1 MRSRTEIKSQKIV
14 IKEIFSQLWFRVP
27 EYQRPYVWG
36 YDEVS
41 DLLEDLSFAS
51 KEKSESEYFLGS
63 LVFQSKKAK
72 PEEGQEYDEND
83 LLDGQ
88 QRMTTLLL
96 LFAVIRDRSND
107 PVAKEQ
113 CQKCIHLKKNPF
125 TGDPERTRLVY
136 AIRPVVQEFVD
147 EFVKQQEGTTRNKA
161 LEKIA
166 EKDEDLSRRNMAKAI
181 LTIREYFSDNPAVM
195 PDDLLRFLL
204 QNVLLIYVSTE
215 NLDDAFRLFTI
226 LNDRGIP
233 LRNSDIL
240 KSLNLGA
247 LENDMDKEIY
257 ATMWE
262 TAESE
267 LGDDFDR
274 FLGHIRTILV
284 KEKARLNLLQEYED
298 KIYEPKEKEKSTGV
312 PKPRL
317 LKRGKETFDMVQRY
331 LNCYTTLKG
340 GLNYEEFGD
349 FRFDNLI
356 KVMGATLPS
365 KDWQPP
371 LMRYFD
377 KFSYDQLFEFLVK
390 LDNKFSADW
399 ICQLSPTNRIEE
411 MNQII
416 RFIDMAASPAD
427 VFNTDG
433 FEVDA
438 SGLEREIEGA
448 IYGRRFARYLLL
460 KLDYLYQNPN
470 LKMNF
475 ETLSVEHILPQ
486 TPSPDS
492 QWVKDF
498 TEMQR
503 EEMTD
508 RLGNLVLITR
518 TKNSSQGRLDYA
530 EKKKRYF
537 QKCIDTCPNSL
548 RVLTTYNQW
557 TPNEYAENR
566 AIVLAK
572 LKEHYLGAA
581 NEIKSNE

>member
-14 IKEIFSQLWFRVP
+14 IKDIFSQWWFRVP

-72 PEEGQEYDEND
+72 PKEGQEYDEND

-96 LFAVIRDRSND
+96 LFAVIRDLSND
-107 PVAKEQ
+107 LVAKAQ
-113 CQKCIHLKKNPF
+113 CQKCIHLQKNEY

-136 AIRPVVQEFVD
+136 AIRPAVQKFID
-147 EFVKQQEGTTRNKA
+147 EFVKEDEGTTWDKD
-161 LEKIA
+161 LQKIA
-166 EKDEDLSRRNMAKAI
+166 EKDEDLSRRNMAKGI
-181 LTIREYFSDNPAVM
+181 LTIRKYFSDNHDVV
-195 PDDLLRFLL
+195 PDDLLKFLL

-247 LENDMDKEIY
+247 LESDTDKEFY
-257 ATMWE
+257 AQMWE

-298 KIYEPKEKEKSTGV
+298 KIYEPKEREKSTGV
-312 PKPRL
+312 LKPAL
-317 LKRGKETFDMVQRY
+317 LKRGKETFDIVERY
-331 LNCYTTLKG
+331 LNHYTTLKG
-340 GLNYEEFGD
+340 GLNYDEFGD

-356 KVMGATLPS
+356 KVMGTTLPS
-365 KDWQPP
+365 TDWQPP
-371 LMRYFD
+371 LMQYFD
-377 KFSYDQLFEFLVK
+377 KFHYDHLFEFLVK

-399 ICQLSPTNRIEE
+399 ICQLSPTERIEA

-416 RFIDMAASPAD
+416 RSVDKAASPTD
-427 VFNTDG
+427 VFNTAWFDFKISE
-433 FEVDA
+433 FERAIQGD
-438 SGLEREIEGA
+438 

-460 KLDYLYQNPN
+460 KLDYLYQNHDQ
-470 LKMNF
+470 KMNF

-486 TPSPDS
+486 SPSPDS
-492 QWVKDF
+492 HWVKDF
-498 TEMQR
+498 TDMQR
-503 EEMTD
+503 DEMTD

-518 TKNSSQGRLDYA
+518 TKNSSQGRLDYV

-537 QKCIDTCPNSL
+537 EKCIDTCPNSL
-548 RVLTTYNQW
+548 RVLNTYNQW
-557 TPNEYAENR
+557 TPKEYAENR
-566 AIVLAK
+566 GIVLWK
-572 LKEHYLGAA
+572 LKEHYLRAW
-581 NEIKSNE
+581 NEIK